1 MAWLRM
7 AWLRPVATALMMSA
21 VLVVGSLGLVQA
33 TPAQAATAHAI
44 RMKLRLEIWHWAL
57 HQKGKPYIWGGT
69 GPHGFDCS
77 GLVYSSYRHHGV
89 KLPRTTE
96 EMLGNWHLKRISKR
110 QARRGDLAFFGSGHV
125 ELYDH
130 GNWTFGAARPGTR
143 IGYHRMNAYWH
154 PTMYFRVRRG

>member
-1 MAWLRM
+1 MALLR
-7 AWLRPVATALMMSA
+7 AATTALLMSA
-21 VLVVGSLGLVQA
+21 VLLVGSLGLVQA
-33 TPAQAATAHAI
+33 SPAQAAVTHTI
-44 RMKLRLEIWHWAL
+44 KMKLRLEIWHWAL

-77 GLVYSSYRHHGV
+77 GLVYASYRHHGV
-89 KLPRTTE
+89 KLPRTTT

-125 ELYDH
+125 ELYDR
-130 GNWTFGAARPGTR
+130 GNWTFGAAHPGTR

-154 PTMYFRVRRG
+154 PTMYFRIRRA